1 MDVMLWLAEG
11 TWRGCVAGAAALI
24 PADARVSLLYVVAE
38 DVPQAAGA
46 AAEGLMGRRR
56 LRGGLTEQMA
66 AEAAAAGDSLIS
78 AAARLLGRTDSER
91 LIRQGRVEREVVQAA
106 EAADL
111 LVAARDGDRSRLG
124 PHSLG
129 PATRF
134 VVDHAPCAVLLVW
147 PDEVP
152 DVDPIPPPPE
162 GNRADHSAP
171 ARGSPPP
178 RPASGE
184 PRPFDRR

>member
-1 MDVMLWLAEG
+1 MLWLAEG
-11 TWRGCVAGAAALI
+11 TWEGCVDAAAPLI
-24 PADARVSLLYVVAE
+24 PGDARVSLLYVVAE
-38 DVPQAAGA
+38 DVLDAAGA
-46 AAEGLMGRRR
+46 AAEGLMGRWRPR
-56 LRGGLTEQMA
+56 PGLTEQMA
-66 AEAAAAGDSLIS
+66 AEATASGEALVAAAAG
-78 AAARLLGRTDSER
+78 LLGRADVGQV
-91 LIRQGRVEREVVQAA
+91 IRRGRVEREVVQAA

-152 DVDPIPPPPE
+152 DIDSIPPHPE
-162 GNRADHSAP
+162 GGRRDHSAP
-171 ARGSPPP
+171 PHGPHPP
-178 RPASGE
+178 RPAHGE
-184 PRPFDRR
+184 PLPPDRR

>member
-1 MDVMLWLAEG
+1 VYVMLWLAEG
-11 TWRGCVAGAAALI
+11 TWEGCVDAAAPLI
-24 PADARVSLLYVVAE
+24 PGDARVSLLYVVAE
-38 DVPQAAGA
+38 DVLDAAGA
-46 AAEGLMGRRR
+46 AAEGLMGRWRPR
-56 LRGGLTEQMA
+56 PGLTEQMA
-66 AEAAAAGDSLIS
+66 AEATASGEALVAAAAG
-78 AAARLLGRTDSER
+78 LLGRADVGQV
-91 LIRQGRVEREVVQAA
+91 IRRGRVEREVVQAA

-152 DVDPIPPPPE
+152 DIDSIPPHPE
-162 GNRADHSAP
+162 GGRRDHSAP
-171 ARGSPPP
+171 PHGPHPP
-178 RPASGE
+178 RPAHGE
-184 PRPFDRR
+184 PLPPDRR